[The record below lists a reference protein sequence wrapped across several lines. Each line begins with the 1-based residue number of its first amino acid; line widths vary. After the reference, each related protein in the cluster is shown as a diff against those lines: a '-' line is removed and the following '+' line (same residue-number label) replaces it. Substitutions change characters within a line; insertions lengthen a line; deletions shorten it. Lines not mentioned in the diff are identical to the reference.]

1 MRTSTGASDPRS
13 VVNDR
18 SFRARPGRRGSRSNS
33 MPVQPQR
40 PVVLAE
46 SHPSRPITPAHQASR
61 PVWAPFPGRPWLATI
76 AGLVV
81 GGLLVRLLFGAFSDQ
96 GGGIGVAGLVL
107 VGAVVVLAVRYV
119 LHRRTKP
126 QSVAAT
132 SRILSPRAEPPS
144 LPPTD
149 FERGIQAIRRADR
162 GFQPAAFAGY
172 AGMTFRDVE
181 GARVAR
187 DAGPLRDRLTPE
199 MHAELQAFCDGLR
212 TAGRSVRVDEVDVG
226 AELTEA
232 WQDGEQDYVTAS
244 VAGTIL
250 GHTLDDATG
259 SVVSGSRTK
268 PSAVTAF
275 LTFTRPAGLN
285 FWRLSIIQ
293 EPSTPP
299 SRHSENAGASVT

>member
-1 MRTSTGASDPRS
+1 MS
-13 VVNDR
+13 DR
-18 SFRARPGRRGSRSNS
+18 SIPALPGRRGSRSQS
-33 MPVQPQR
+33 VPVQPER
-40 PVVLAE
+40 PVAL
-46 SHPSRPITPAHQASR
+46 SDSRPSPPIIPPHQASR
-61 PVWAPFPGRPWLATI
+61 PVWVPFPGRTWLAPL

-96 GGGIGVAGLVL
+96 GGDVGVAGLVL
-107 VGAVVVLAVRYV
+107 VGAVVVFAVRRMLY
-119 LHRRTKP
+119 RRAKP
-126 QSVAAT
+126 RSMAAVPDPPP
-132 SRILSPRAEPPS
+132 PRREPAS

-187 DAGPLRDRLTPE
+187 EVGPLRDRLTPE
-199 MHAELQAFCDGLR
+199 MYAELGAFCDGLR

-226 AELTEA
+226 AEITEA
-232 WQDGEQDYVTAS
+232 WQDGEQDYVTAC

-259 SVVSGSRTK
+259 RVVSGSRTT
-268 PSAVTAF
+268 PSAVAAF

-293 EPSTPP
+293 EPSTTP
-299 SRHSENAGASVT
+299 SRHSENVSLP

>member
-1 MRTSTGASDPRS
+1 MRTSTGASERPS
-13 VVNDR
+13 VVSDR
-18 SFRARPGRRGSRSNS
+18 SLALPGRRGSRSDS
-33 MPVQPQR
+33 MPVQPAR
-40 PVVLAE
+40 PLALAE
-46 SHPSRPITPAHQASR
+46 SRPAPSIIPPSPAHPVSR
-61 PVWAPFPGRPWLATI
+61 PVWAPFPGRTWLPTL

-96 GGGIGVAGLVL
+96 GGGVGVAGLVL
-107 VGAVVVLAVRYV
+107 VSAVVVLAGRWV
-119 LHRRTKP
+119 LRRRATRR
-126 QSVAAT
+126 SRAAVAD
-132 SRILSPRAEPPS
+132 SPPPRKEAAS

-149 FERGIQAIRRADR
+149 VERGIQAIRRADR
-162 GFQPAAFAGY
+162 GFQPAALAGY
-172 AGMTFRDVE
+172 AGMTFRDVQ

-187 DAGPLRDRLTPE
+187 ETGPLRDRLTPE
-199 MHAELQAFCDGLR
+199 MYAELGASCDGLR

-226 AELTEA
+226 AEITEA
-232 WQDGEQDYVTAS
+232 WQDGEQDYVTAC

-259 SVVSGSRTK
+259 RVVSGSRTK

-293 EPSTPP
+293 EPSTTP
-299 SRHSENAGASVT
+299 S